1 MQRLLTS
8 AQSTASRLFTT
19 LMTASGP
26 NRSGLLPEESKKLA
40 TREPTEAER
49 PLLEAMKEVRV
60 LLTAVVSARA
70 LLAHLQRHRRPQ
82 LYSCAPKNS
91 TYDIYAPNAT
101 FHDPIG
107 LARGLDQIRAQFNG
121 LPKLFAKSTVDRMVV
136 LENPASLPA
145 TTTLIDQDVTYYMK
159 PDKPTKTI
167 NSLVTLERDEQGK
180 VLWHQEEW
188 GHRRETDKNDG
199 FFGMLNEGRKTLS
212 ARLTGAFVPT
222 DASKV

>member
-1 MQRLLTS
+1 MGQRLLTS

-49 PLLEAMKEVRV
+49 PLLEAMKE
-60 LLTAVVSARA
+60 
-70 LLAHLQRHRRPQ
+70 

-188 GHRRETDKNDG
+188 GPRRETDKNDG